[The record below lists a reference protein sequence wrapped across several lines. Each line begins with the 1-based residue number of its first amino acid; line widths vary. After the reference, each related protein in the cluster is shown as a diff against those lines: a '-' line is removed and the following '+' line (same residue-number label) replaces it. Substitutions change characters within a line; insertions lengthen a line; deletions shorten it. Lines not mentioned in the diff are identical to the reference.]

1 MRCPM
6 PVVLVTSLVLL
17 SVGCSEAGSD
27 PAAPGTT
34 ATPSLDRAGT
44 IPLSGV
50 CRTTFQL
57 TNLAFQAP
65 PNGNELASAD
75 YEDTGA
81 CQLSHL
87 GSATL
92 HNSGS
97 IDFTVLPAIGRGS
110 FTLTGANGDRLE
122 GTEEIDFLEPDA
134 AGLFGFTGTRVVS
147 GGTGRFAGAH
157 GSLPVSGSGS
167 NVTGA
172 TDQSLSG
179 RLSF

>member
-1 MRCPM
+1 MRRPL
-6 PVVLVTSLVLL
+6 PAVLVTSLVLL
-17 SVGCSEAGSD
+17 SVGCSDAGSD
-27 PAAPGTT
+27 PAEPSPA

-44 IPLSGV
+44 MPLSGV

-57 TNLAFQAP
+57 TNLVFQAP
-65 PNGNELASAD
+65 PNANELASAD
-75 YEDTGA
+75 YEDTGR

-87 GSATL
+87 GSAML

-110 FTLTGANGDRLE
+110 FTLTAANGDKLE

-134 AGLFGFTGTRVVS
+134 AGVFGFTGTRTVS
-147 GGTGRFAGAH
+147 GGTGRFEGAQ
-157 GSLPVSGSGS
+157 GVLAVSGSGS

-172 TDQSLSG
+172 TDQAHSG